1 MLFFDFLVFIRIM
14 LIVFNIYLMFV
25 MIVYNVVVI
34 MVDNEEIVFFF
45 INIKIEIS

>member
-14 LIVFNIYLMFV
+14 SIVFNIYLMFV

>member
-14 LIVFNIYLMFV
+14 SIVFNNYLMFV

>member
-14 LIVFNIYLMFV
+14 SIVFNIYLMFI